1 MIQNIFKKYAKKMRN
16 GSKLMHRV
24 FFTVLFV
31 LILGLFP
38 CGCTRKQHDLWSFGE
53 NEGLQ
58 LVTQNGTEELTDAI
72 QPETAEE
79 AAGSVAG
86 ETAGSMDGEAAG
98 GTAGNVTGE
107 AAGSTAGSMAGE
119 ATESAAGSVAGEAAG
134 NAYLYVHVSGAVCKP
149 GVYELPA
156 GSRVFEA
163 VAAAGG
169 FAEDAAEDYVNQ
181 AQVLT
186 DAGKLVIPTRTQAAE
201 LRKKNP
207 EGYGLLEQTV
217 PAENRQTA
225 ALGQGTAGG
234 QQDAGKETAKVNIN
248 TADLAELCTLP
259 GVGEAKAKAILAY
272 REKKG
277 NYQSIRQIMQVEGI
291 KEGLFEKIK
300 EQICV
305 D

>member
-16 GSKLMHRV
+16 GSKLMHRM
-24 FFTVLFV
+24 FLTVLFV

-38 CGCTRKQHDLWSFGE
+38 CGCTRKQHDLWSLGE

-58 LVTQNGTEELTDAI
+58 LVTQNGTEELTDAV

-86 ETAGSMDGEAAG
+86 ETAGSMDGEATG
-98 GTAGNVTGE
+98 GAVGNVTVE
-107 AAGSTAGSMAGE
+107 AAGD
-119 ATESAAGSVAGEAAG
+119 
-134 NAYLYVHVSGAVCKP
+134 AYLYVHVSGAVCNP

-217 PAENRQTA
+217 PAENHQTA

-234 QQDAGKETAKVNIN
+234 QKDAGKEAAKVNIN